1 MYDEDGKMNPVVAAE
16 LRYRNSGGTKLRLI
30 KPQDKIADFDF
41 MGAHG
46 AIRTHLAPFGKF
58 QTGITFKAPLYFPP
72 IGSHGCSEMTL
83 PKEFEGQ
90 FNMHWRGFVMVL
102 DGECTYEE
110 KARRVEKMGAQALII
125 AHDPEA
131 KISGREFHDS
141 DSSYDG
147 SGMSVTIPTMIIDS
161 VASKKLLEMV
171 RGEHNFDEQVELM
184 A

>member
-1 MYDEDGKMNPVVAAE
+1 MVAAE

-83 PKEFEGQ
+83 PKEFEG
-90 FNMHWRGFVMVL
+90 
-102 DGECTYEE
+102 
-110 KARRVEKMGAQALII
+110 
-125 AHDPEA
+125 
-131 KISGREFHDS
+131 
-141 DSSYDG
+141 
-147 SGMSVTIPTMIIDS
+147 
-161 VASKKLLEMV
+161 
-171 RGEHNFDEQVELM
+171 
-184 A
+184 